1 MTFTRP
7 PRRKARNDDNDTAPH
22 FRVPGPMGT
31 GSAVLPDPATVRALP
46 RCQRSPRRGVGIDP
60 AAAVRQRPHRRPF
73 TRRDVESLASLAVA
87 SCALALLIDGLVP
100 GPQWWTHELTSGWE
114 ISFGFAMVAVAVA
127 GPLLSM
133 MAALLTAM
141 IGLALVSW
149 LSEPVDD
156 EPESP
161 TRMQTARRASAQA
174 WNNTFRRGRL
184 AREAGRA

>member
-1 MTFTRP
+1 MTMTPHLISEFLAPWALAVLSYPILLRSARCLVVSGPRVAASVLTRRP
-7 PRRKARNDDNDTAPH
+7 PYGK
-22 FRVPGPMGT
+22 G
-31 GSAVLPDPATVRALP
+31 
-46 RCQRSPRRGVGIDP
+46 
-60 AAAVRQRPHRRPF
+60 HRRPF